1 MSLLTAKKA
10 KKMYCLLT
18 VMFGLYYSGEV
29 HTNRRLIRGRV
40 VQLSLPNMTIN
51 ELEKALDE
59 LTLEVSKETED
70 SNLKVVAISHSVSP
84 IFSFDQLNLLKAP
97 VVRPL

>member
-1 MSLLTAKKA
+1 
-10 KKMYCLLT
+10 
-18 VMFGLYYSGEV
+18 MFGLYYSGEV

-40 VQLSLPNMTIN
+40 VQLSLPNTTIN

-59 LTLEVSKETED
+59 MTSEVELDIKRED
-70 SNLKVVAISHSVSP
+70 SALKVVALSHSVSP